1 MRSGMFHTTI
11 NDTEIFVTCSIN
23 GPCVKLTVSAFFESD
38 LSDIC
43 SQMQAMKSEPV
54 LLSMDVYISMDVY
67 KNGTV
72 ANISAIGL
80 LSRKEKEDQNMLMQL
95 YRNCCAA
102 MLVLARQ
109 KGEEA

>member
-38 LSDIC
+38 LSDMC

-54 LLSMDVYISMDVY
+54 LLSIAERQTFSTGVM
-67 KNGTV
+67 
-72 ANISAIGL
+72 
-80 LSRKEKEDQNMLMQL
+80 
-95 YRNCCAA
+95 A
-102 MLVLARQ
+102 MAMTPTPLRDR
-109 KGEEA
+109 

>member
-1 MRSGMFHTTI
+1 
-11 NDTEIFVTCSIN
+11 
-23 GPCVKLTVSAFFESD
+23 
-38 LSDIC
+38 
-43 SQMQAMKSEPV
+43 MKSEPV
-54 LLSMDVYISMDVY
+54 LLSMDVY
-67 KNGTV
+67 KNGAV

-109 KGEEA
+109 KGEEV

>member
-54 LLSMDVYISMDVY
+54 LLSMDVY

-109 KGEEA
+109 KREEV

>member
-1 MRSGMFHTTI
+1 MRTGMFHTTI
-11 NDTEIFVTCSIN
+11 NDTKIFVTCSIN

-38 LSDIC
+38 LSDMC

-54 LLSMDVYISMDVY
+54 LLSMDVY

-80 LSRKEKEDQNMLMQL
+80 LSRKEEEDQNILMQL

>member
-38 LSDIC
+38 LSDMC

-54 LLSMDVYISMDVY
+54 LLSMDVY

-72 ANISAIGL
+72 ANISAVG

>member
-54 LLSMDVYISMDVY
+54 LLSMDVY

-109 KGEEA
+109 KREEA

>member
-38 LSDIC
+38 LSDMC

-54 LLSMDVYISMDVY
+54 LLSMDVY

-72 ANISAIGL
+72 A
-80 LSRKEKEDQNMLMQL
+80 

>member
-54 LLSMDVYISMDVY
+54 LLSMDVY

-102 MLVLARQ
+102 MLVLALQ

>member
-23 GPCVKLTVSAFFESD
+23 GPRVKLTVSAFFESN
-38 LSDIC
+38 LSDMY

-54 LLSMDVYISMDVY
+54 LLSMDVY

-72 ANISAIGL
+72 ANISAVGL

>member
-1 MRSGMFHTTI
+1 
-11 NDTEIFVTCSIN
+11 
-23 GPCVKLTVSAFFESD
+23 
-38 LSDIC
+38 
-43 SQMQAMKSEPV
+43 MQAMKSEPV
-54 LLSMDVYISMDVY
+54 LLSMDVY

-72 ANISAIGL
+72 ANISATGL
-80 LSRKEKEDQNMLMQL
+80 LSGKEKEDQNMLMQL

>member
-38 LSDIC
+38 LSDMC

-54 LLSMDVYISMDVY
+54 LLSMDVY
-67 KNGTV
+67 KNGAV

-102 MLVLARQ
+102 MLVLAQQ

>member
-38 LSDIC
+38 LSDMC

-54 LLSMDVYISMDVY
+54 LLSMDVY
-67 KNGTV
+67 KNGAV
-72 ANISAIGL
+72 VNISDIGL
-80 LSRKEKEDQNMLMQL
+80 LSEKEKASQDTLMQL

-102 MLVLARQ
+102 MLVLAQQ

>member
-54 LLSMDVYISMDVY
+54 LLSMDVY

-102 MLVLARQ
+102 MLVLAQQ

>member
-1 MRSGMFHTTI
+1 MRTGMFHTTI

-38 LSDIC
+38 LSDMC

-54 LLSMDVYISMDVY
+54 LLSMDVY

-80 LSRKEKEDQNMLMQL
+80 LSRKEKEDQNILMQL

-102 MLVLARQ
+102 MLVLAQQ

>member
-23 GPCVKLTVSAFFESD
+23 GPCVILTVSAFFESD
-38 LSDIC
+38 LSDMC
-43 SQMQAMKSEPV
+43 SQMQAMKSKPV
-54 LLSMDVYISMDVY
+54 LLSMDVY
-67 KNGTV
+67 KNGVV

>member
-1 MRSGMFHTTI
+1 MRSGMLHTTM
-11 NDTEIFVTCSIN
+11 NNMDIFVTCSIN
-23 GPCVKLTVSAFFESD
+23 GLCVKLTVSAFFESD
-38 LSDIC
+38 LSDMC

-54 LLSMDVYISMDVY
+54 LLSMDVY

-72 ANISAIGL
+72 ANISAVGL

-102 MLVLARQ
+102 MLVLAQQ

>member
-1 MRSGMFHTTI
+1 MRSGMFHTTM
-11 NDTEIFVTCSIN
+11 NDTDIFVTCSIN

-38 LSDIC
+38 LSDMC
-43 SQMQAMKSEPV
+43 NLMRKVKSKSV
-54 LLSMDVYISMDVY
+54 LLSMDIY
-67 KNGTV
+67 KNGAV
-72 ANISAIGL
+72 VNISDIGL